1 MVKLIKKIKEKNE
14 MNVGSFVTGFCEW
27 GGVHYFEFIRTDSW
41 KCEEAVYDLYI
52 EAQGHDPKRFA
63 INLTGSI
70 DSILETLE
78 AIDNIYI
85 IEEEDEDEE

>member
-1 MVKLIKKIKEKNE
+1 MIDLIKQIKKDNKLK
-14 MNVGSFVTGFCEW
+14 VGQGTSGFCEW
-27 GGVHYFEFIRTDSW
+27 EEIHYFEFTRTDSW

-63 INLTGSI
+63 INFTGSI
-70 DSILETLE
+70 DSIIGTLE

-85 IEEEDEDEE
+85 VEDEEEE